1 MEQFGKKYEKEWQD
15 CFSRYQKKH
24 LPGFESRFH
33 STIGTKADLEEGTD
47 FVDFDI
53 RIDFTSRMSKD
64 HVLFRQG
71 SGIFLDGAEL
81 EFGLRIGN
89 NHGVKFEQPVLVM
102 GVNLFAEI
110 LGPQMDRF
118 MQSVE
123 DRMTDILDAA
133 EEYYYRITES
143 PEWEAAMS

>member
-1 MEQFGKKYEKEWQD
+1 
-15 CFSRYQKKH
+15 
-24 LPGFESRFH
+24 
-33 STIGTKADLEEGTD
+33 
-47 FVDFDI
+47 
-53 RIDFTSRMSKD
+53 MSKD

-71 SGIFLDGAEL
+71 SGIYLDGAEL
-81 EFGLRIGN
+81 EFGLRIGS

-143 PEWEAAMS
+143 PEWAAAMC